1 MAVGTDRVAPVLL
14 RRKRI
19 NENRGRCQDF
29 GGFPANSAG
38 MLFGDASKM
47 LDELRGVLKK

>member
-1 MAVGTDRVAPVLL
+1 MGEEPKNGRWPVAASVPGPPGLG
-14 RRKRI
+14 
-19 NENRGRCQDF
+19 GR
-29 GGFPANSAG
+29 